1 MKKRLKAYKMKFR
14 FKLDLSQAG
23 SMMMRMALSYSAF
36 LFLCLILS
44 VCIFNTSAKNSRDKF
59 WRQNH
64 TIFSN
69 AVMIMD
75 GYLGVID
82 SYCRQLS
89 RDDSFYRLANMT
101 SNEDTNFYFTALQ
114 NKKKV
119 STYLFSPA
127 MVPVDFYYI
136 YLHNTDYILSNNQFE
151 SDRMFYNGIGMFE
164 FGKYDGWHEIMK
176 QPLHNGKIYDMSEFT
191 LTEDG
196 KYMYIL
202 DMDELT
208 YRNIPAT
215 VCFRLS
221 FQKLSSIF
229 QDLSL
234 SGTGYLLVVDQ
245 DGQEMFSIKD
255 PEADMYSPTLLSAL
269 SYSGNTAFYTADG
282 NEKMHVT
289 RHISDFN
296 DWQYY
301 LVQPE
306 AFYFSQ
312 TKDYTP
318 LFRIVLFSVT
328 VFGLIFIVL
337 LARRTIQP
345 VIELDDE
352 LKQTISDKESL
363 EREIED
369 QKPIIRSSYVRQ
381 LMLGALTSSEEVTY
395 MRDYLEL
402 SDPSLHFN
410 VLYAV
415 VYHNNSALCAKEETS
430 ALITEALTTLVDEEM
445 PFYVYMPE
453 ERIYALLICT
463 HETADASLLHLQAKV
478 LQLHNELL
486 EKHDIWLFAGL
497 GQPTDR
503 LMHIWESYQ
512 QAQEA
517 ANNTAKHYIFLP
529 YEVIHK
535 SSDAFYYP
543 PELSTKLL
551 HFITMGNKA
560 QVLEIFNLI
569 HKENMEERSLPN
581 NLLKF
586 LFSDIR
592 NTLLRARFM
601 LNNAPADKEALLSK
615 IDRQLNDHLSFKLC
629 EDIAINLCDAF
640 SSGQDEP
647 DLIRTIVNYI
657 RENYRDPSISLNKI
671 SDEFHISESYFS
683 HMFKEKCGVNFSFY
697 LEDLRLNEA
706 ARLIRDTDC
715 SVSELYLQVGYNNP
729 NSFRRAF
736 KKKFDVLPSAF
747 KNG

>member
-1 MKKRLKAYKMKFR
+1 MKKKCNTPKIKFR
-14 FKLDLSQAG
+14 FRLDLSQAG

-36 LFLCLILS
+36 LLLCLLLS
-44 VCIFNTSAKNSRDKF
+44 VCIFINATKNSREKF
-59 WRQNH
+59 WQQNH

-69 AVMIMD
+69 AVLITD

-101 SNEDTNFYFTALQ
+101 DNEDTNFYFTAMQ

-151 SDRMFYNGIGMFE
+151 SARMFYNGTGLFVY
-164 FGKYDGWHEIMK
+164 GSYDGWHALMK
-176 QPLHNGKIYDMSEFT
+176 QPLHNGKIYDISEYS

-202 DMDELT
+202 DMDALT

-234 SGTGYLLVVDQ
+234 SGTSYLLVVDQ
-245 DGQEMFSIKD
+245 DGQEMFSIKGD
-255 PEADMYSPTLLSAL
+255 SARMYSSGFLSGL
-269 SYSGNTAFYTADG
+269 SYSGSTALYSLETG
-282 NEKMHVT
+282 GKMHVT
-289 RHISDFN
+289 RHTSTFN
-296 DWQYY
+296 GWQYY

-306 AFYFSQ
+306 DFYFSQ

-318 LFRIVLFSVT
+318 LFRAVLILVA
-328 VFGLIFIVL
+328 VFGLIFIIL
-337 LARRTIQP
+337 LVRRTIQP

-369 QKPIIRSSYVRQ
+369 QKPIIKNSYVRQ
-381 LMLGALTSSEEVTY
+381 LMLGSLPSAEEVSY

-402 SDPSLHFN
+402 SDSSLHFN

-415 VYHNNSALCAKEETS
+415 VYHNDPLPYSREETA
-430 ALITEALTTLVDEEM
+430 ALITEALKSIVDEDQ
-445 PFYVYMPE
+445 PFYLYMPE
-453 ERIYALLICT
+453 ERIFALLICT
-463 HETADASLLHLQAKV
+463 HEDADTNLLNLQAKV
-478 LQLHNELL
+478 LQLHNDLL

-497 GQPTDR
+497 GQPTDQ
-503 LMHIWESYQ
+503 LMHLWESYQ

-517 ANNTAKHYIFLP
+517 AGNTAKHYIFLP
-529 YEVIHK
+529 YEVIRK
-535 SSDAFYYP
+535 SSDAYYYP
-543 PELSTKLL
+543 PELSTRLF
-551 HFITMGNKA
+551 HFVTMGNKA

-569 HKENMEERSLPN
+569 HKENMEERSLPS
-581 NLLKF
+581 NLLRF

-592 NTLLRARFM
+592 NTLLRARFS
-601 LNNAPADKEALLSK
+601 LHNAPKEKEAILAN

-629 EDIAINLCDAF
+629 EDIAQNLCDAF
-640 SSGQDEP
+640 ASGQDEP
-647 DLIRTIVNYI
+647 DLIHTIVQYI
-657 RENYRDPSISLNKI
+657 RENFRDPSISLNKI

-683 HMFKEKCGVNFSFY
+683 HMFKEKCGVNFSVY

-706 ARLIRDTDC
+706 ARLIRETSC

-736 KKKFDVLPSAF
+736 KKKFNVLPSAL
-747 KNG
+747 KTG

>member
-1 MKKRLKAYKMKFR
+1 MRKKINAAKMKFR
-14 FKLDLSQAG
+14 FRLDLSQAG

-44 VCIFNTSAKNSRDKF
+44 VCIFNNSARHSRSKF
-59 WRQNH
+59 WSQNH

-75 GYLGVID
+75 GYFGVID

-101 SNEDTNFYFTALQ
+101 SNEDTDFYFTALQ

-151 SDRMFYNGIGMFE
+151 SDRMFYSGVGMFV
-164 FGKYDGWHEIMK
+164 FGRYDGWHELMK
-176 QPLHNGKIYDMSEFT
+176 QPLHNGKIYNISEYS
-191 LTEDG
+191 LVEDG

-202 DMDELT
+202 DMDKLT

-221 FQKLSSIF
+221 YEKLENIF
-229 QDLSL
+229 QDLPL
-234 SGTGYLLVVDQ
+234 SGTGYLLAVDQ
-245 DGQEMFSIKD
+245 DGQEMFSIKGED
-255 PEADMYSPTLLSAL
+255 AVMCSPTLLSGL
-269 SYSGNTAFYTADG
+269 SYSADTARCQNDDG
-282 NEKMHVT
+282 EEMHVT
-289 RHISDFN
+289 RHTSDFN
-296 DWQYY
+296 GWQYY

-318 LFRIVLFSVT
+318 VFRIVLFSVT

-337 LARRTIQP
+337 LVRRTIQP
-345 VIELDDE
+345 VIALDDE

-369 QKPIIRSSYVRQ
+369 QKPIIKSSYVRQ
-381 LMLGALTSSEEVTY
+381 LMLGSLTSSEEAAY

-415 VYHNNSALCAKEETS
+415 VYHNDPASHTGEETS
-430 ALITEALTTLVDEEM
+430 AIITEALQALVQEEM
-445 PFYVYMPE
+445 PFYLYTPA
-453 ERIYALLICT
+453 ERIYALLLCT
-463 HETADASLLHLQAKV
+463 HEDANASLLHLQAKV
-478 LQLHNELL
+478 LQMHNELL

-497 GQPTDR
+497 GQSTDR

-529 YEVIHK
+529 YEVLHK

-551 HFITMGNKA
+551 HFISTGNKA
-560 QVLEIFNLI
+560 QVQELFNLI

-581 NLLKF
+581 NLLMF
-586 LFSDIR
+586 LFSDVR

-601 LNNAPADKEALLSK
+601 LNNAPKEKETVLNN
-615 IDRQLNDHLSFKLC
+615 IDRQFNDHLSFKLC
-629 EDIAINLCDAF
+629 EDIALNLCDAF
-640 SSGQDEP
+640 AAGQDEP
-647 DLIRTIVNYI
+647 DLIHTIVIYI

-683 HMFKEKCGVNFSFY
+683 HMFKEKCGVNFSVY

-706 ARLIRDTDC
+706 ARLIRETDC
-715 SVSELYLQVGYNNP
+715 SISELYLQVGYNNP

-736 KKKFDVLPSAF
+736 KKKFNVLPSAF